1 MGRPDRVASACA
13 RIRDGLEPT
22 IRPTDLTRLISASA
36 LLRQRGGAVAE
47 PLFTL
52 CAELSR
58 RCHEP
63 WPLLRQ
69 LLEARDPSL
78 ALRAV
83 SLLAEC
89 AKERRLPA
97 DADLAGPLAE
107 LLDRHER
114 LAADR
119 AAVELIARLLESRS
133 PTPDNFLFR
142 LLAEDPRRSVRRL
155 AATVLDRPGRPVE
168 EAAIRR
174 LLGEEAAAVLAP
186 YLLYTRASH
195 RDLLDL
201 AATGAVRETAASFA
215 RAENLCGIEPLRA
228 AVSELGWSRVNLG
241 LTALPCVGLSVSGA
255 FPLLLSPEEAAWLEK
270 RLPAQ
275 RVFEKTLLVAHG
287 GEMVR
292 DGSTGGNDAVARFR
306 RYNLA
311 HAEVLADILDIA
323 PLSPPKVRR
332 IIARMDRVVADFVA
346 LFQAHSDECAAL
358 PGLYEGLKAAILAR
372 LETAPPDEPL
382 SAELTRL
389 VQAFEDPSRLA
400 EVRTLHG
407 LKRYLHQRGLR
418 LGFRLVESGRA
429 TNRTLDLAL
438 TASRRGWQVVRA
450 IQYVDFEPSSTLT
463 EAVFE
468 RSWFGRPVPAAD
480 TPRPPWPVWIAAEG
494 LARQWLF
501 GQDKLPALKIF
512 CYGNEVHYYAS
523 FGNHPAF
530 IRIDYSPPQR
540 GGMIDVEYFGVSKFE
555 LENHPAPDL
564 DGIRDFFHALEFDCK
579 VDRTRVHARYDKER
593 AWHLGELCDKAAGLM
608 RLIPYLME
616 VDWVIGSL
624 EYSHEARRRIAQAWA
639 NFFAH
644 HGVLPT
650 RHFLTTDRRRILQGV
665 RDEPDR
671 PREVPW
677 DGGGA
682 YRDRFTGMEP
692 DGVLALLSDLLREQD
707 LAEESRFGNT
717 ALPRPHQM
725 ALEATLLRRLR
736 QAVARGRVRLV
747 DDRETVKDPD
757 SFQEIHEAERF
768 AELLRAD
775 DAELAAAARLAAC
788 LGPLERGLHFTV
800 TGAVNGHE
808 VQRALL
814 PLRGGALGLY
824 VLRMADGLPALAF
837 YTETDLLFRSRP
849 GDGSPWTENARF
861 DAAEFA
867 ALLRLNN
874 YPVEAEAGSLV
885 PSSTAL
891 RVALAA
897 DGPMT
902 SRRSCRGERVLAGL
916 RAASGRAVGRA
927 ALAIG
932 ERSEEDFQGAV
943 LVAPAVGPRDGPRL
957 YRAAGVVSTGG
968 GILSHAGLMAA
979 QFRKPALIV
988 NGQWRREPDG
998 RHRLVYVLCDYDE
1011 QERLVSGCR
1020 VTIRRDFR
1028 WREEAL
1034 SEGDLV
1040 VVDADEGVL
1049 HVLGQDRDTLALHEE
1064 LRRLREACL
1073 RLRETTAEPDLLAW
1087 RGRRLRAVHHLEKLL
1102 GRLADPAL
1110 ARHAVRELLLPE
1122 ESGSAVAAR
1131 QDQDRL
1137 LRLLLANSTVGPA
1150 ARESIRETAD
1160 LAEHRYRRAVA
1171 RATEDIPT
1179 SLRPYEMLA
1188 LRLAVH
1194 REEAALSAITNTL
1207 RACGLTPATDAA
1219 AAARGRVDHLARRQL
1234 EALRGDLESR
1244 AVAAEAAGEP
1254 VRLRHLLRSL
1264 DRVDQ
1269 VLRTPEN
1276 GRAATGRLRES
1287 LARHDAEAVARCRDR
1302 RLLDRHDAGLAI
1314 QPLIGSKAANL
1325 AEVQHLVDPDLVP
1338 PWFVVT
1344 DRAFRETLAQP
1355 VQPPAELGPP
1365 VQPGVSLEEAIRRVL
1380 ADDGLTGGN
1389 QSEIIRRL
1397 WEAVPFPH
1405 ELAEEIRRAVRR
1417 LATAEEPMAPDPNET
1432 FFAVRSSGWEEDT
1445 ETTARAG
1452 EFETF
1457 LFVRGAE
1464 SVLHH
1469 IRLVWSGFWTE
1480 RAIHHRK
1487 VLGMPPLST
1496 GGGVLVQRMVCSR
1509 VAGVLQTVN
1518 LPEAQPREMVINA
1531 GLGLGEGI
1539 VSGTVAADQ
1548 IIVSRRGDVQ
1558 TAPLR
1563 FRYLT
1568 ADKREQVVFD
1578 RRRCSGTVRED
1589 TLYHQRMRA
1598 ALEYVELCELVRAA
1612 DRLEQEYGYPLDIEF
1627 GIEGQRLRLLQV
1639 RPLATFA
1646 AVVRETVEKWPL

>member
-1 MGRPDRVASACA
+1 MGRPDRVAAACA
-13 RIRDGLEPT
+13 RIRDGLRET
-22 IRPTDLTRLISASA
+22 LRPTELARLISAAS

-47 PLFTL
+47 PLFAL

-58 RCHEP
+58 RCAEP
-63 WPLLRQ
+63 WPLMRR

-83 SLLAEC
+83 DLLAEC
-89 AKERRLPA
+89 AKGRRLPA
-97 DADLAGPLAE
+97 EVDLVGPLAE
-107 LLDRHER
+107 LLERHER
-114 LAADR
+114 LASDR
-119 AAVELIARLLESRS
+119 GAVETIGRLLENRS
-133 PTPDNFLFR
+133 APDDQFLLR

-155 AATVLDRPGRPVE
+155 AATVLDLPGRPVE

-174 LLGEEAAAVLAP
+174 LLGEEAAAVLGP
-186 YLLYTRASH
+186 YLIYTRASH

-201 AATGAVRETAASFA
+201 AATNAVRETAASFA
-215 RAENLCGIEPLRA
+215 RAADRCGVEPLREA
-228 AVSELGWSRVNLG
+228 ISELGWSRVNLG
-241 LTALPCVGLSVSGA
+241 LDALPCVGLSMGGA

-287 GEMVR
+287 AAEIA
-292 DGSTGGNDAVARFR
+292 DCSTGGNDAVARFR

-311 HAEVLADILDIA
+311 HAEVLVDILDVA

-332 IIARMDRVVADFVA
+332 IIERMDRVVADFVA
-346 LFQAHSDECAAL
+346 LFQPHWEECAAL
-358 PGLYEGLKAAILAR
+358 PAFYEGLKATILAR
-372 LETAPPDEPL
+372 LETLPPDEPL

-389 VQAFEDPSRLA
+389 VQAFEDPPTLA

-429 TNRTLDLAL
+429 TNRTLDLAA
-438 TASRRGWQVVRA
+438 TAPRRGWQVVRA
-450 IQYVDFEPSSTLT
+450 VQYVDFEPSATRT

-468 RSWFGRPVPAAD
+468 RSLFGRPLPAAE

-494 LARQWLF
+494 LARQLLF
-501 GQDKLPALKIF
+501 GQEKFPALKVF

-540 GGMIDVEYFGVSKFE
+540 GGMIDVEFFGVSKFE
-555 LENHPAPDL
+555 LESHPAPDL
-564 DGIRDFFHALEFDCK
+564 DGIRQFFLAMEFDCT

-593 AWHLGELCDKAAGLM
+593 ALNLGELGEKAGGLM
-608 RLIPYLME
+608 RLVPYLME
-616 VDWVIGSL
+616 VDWIIGSL
-624 EYSHEARRRIAQAWA
+624 EYSPEARRCIARAWA
-639 NFFAH
+639 EFFVR
-644 HGVLPT
+644 HGVLPA
-650 RHFLTTDRRRILQGV
+650 RQFLTADRRRILQGV
-665 RDEPDR
+665 RDEPDG

-677 DGGGA
+677 DGGGV
-682 YRDRFTGMEP
+682 YRDRFTGAEP
-692 DGVLALLSDLLREQD
+692 NGVAALLSDLLREQG
-707 LAEESRFGNT
+707 LAEEGRFANT
-717 ALPRPHQM
+717 VPPGPYQI

-736 QAVARGRVRLV
+736 QAVAHGRVCLV
-747 DDRETVKDPD
+747 SESGVRRPADC
-757 SFQEIHEAERF
+757 FQEIHEAERF
-768 AELLRAD
+768 AELLHGNDAD
-775 DAELAAAARLAAC
+775 FSAAACLAAC
-788 LGPLERGLHFTV
+788 IGPLERGLHFTV

-808 VQRALL
+808 VQRAVL

-824 VLRMADGLPALAF
+824 VLRTADGLPALAF
-837 YTETDLLFRSRP
+837 YTETDPLFRRRP
-849 GDGSPWTENARF
+849 DDGSPWTENARF
-861 DAAEFA
+861 DVAGFA
-867 ALLRLNN
+867 ALLRLHN
-874 YPVEAEAGSLV
+874 YPVEVEAGAST
-885 PSSTAL
+885 PSSAAV
-891 RVALAA
+891 RAALAD

-902 SRRSCRGERVLAGL
+902 PSRSSRGERTLAGL

-927 ALAIG
+927 VLAIG
-932 ERSEEDFQGAV
+932 DRSEEDFDGAI

-988 NGQWRREPDG
+988 SGQWRREPDG
-998 RHRLVYVLCDYDE
+998 RHRLVYELYDYAE
-1011 QERLVSGCR
+1011 VERVVAGCR
-1020 VTIRRDFR
+1020 VTIRRDFQR
-1028 WREEAL
+1028 REEAL
-1034 SEGDLV
+1034 NEGDLV

-1073 RLRETTAEPDLLAW
+1073 RLRETTAEPELLAW
-1087 RGRRLRAVHHLEKLL
+1087 RGRRLRAVHHLEKLI
-1102 GRLADPAL
+1102 GRLTEPAL

-1122 ESGSAVAAR
+1122 GSGSVVAAR

-1137 LRLLLANSTVGPA
+1137 LRLFLANSAVGSA
-1150 ARESIRETAD
+1150 ARESIRETAE
-1160 LAEHRYRRAVA
+1160 LAEHRRRRALA
-1171 RATEDIPT
+1171 QATEDIPT
-1179 SLRPYEMLA
+1179 SLRPYEVLA

-1194 REEAALSAITNTL
+1194 REEAAVAAITDTL
-1207 RACGLTPATDAA
+1207 RACGLTALTDAA
-1219 AAARGRVDHLARRQL
+1219 ATTPDRVDGLARRQL
-1234 EALRGDLESR
+1234 ELLRGELESR
-1244 AVAAEAAGEP
+1244 ASAAEAAGEL

-1269 VLRTPEN
+1269 VLRTPAN
-1276 GRAATGRLRES
+1276 LRFTADRLREA
-1287 LARHDAEAVARCRDR
+1287 LARHDAEATARCRDR
-1302 RLLDRHDAGLAI
+1302 RILDRHDSGLAI
-1314 QPLIGSKAANL
+1314 QALIGSKAANL
-1325 AEVQHLVDPDLVP
+1325 AEVQHLVDPELVP

-1355 VQPPAELGPP
+1355 VEVPAEIGPSAP
-1365 VQPGVSLEEAIRRVL
+1365 AGVPLEEAIRRIL
-1380 ADDGLTGGN
+1380 ADPGFTGAAK
-1389 QSEIIRRL
+1389 SEIIRRL
-1397 WEAVPFPH
+1397 WEVVVLPAGLAD
-1405 ELAEEIRRAVRR
+1405 ELRQAVRR
-1417 LATAEEPMAPDPNET
+1417 LACAEDPAAVDSRET

-1457 LFVRGAE
+1457 LFVRGE
-1464 SVLHH
+1464 DSVLHH
-1469 IRLVWSGFWTE
+1469 VRQVWSSFWTE
-1480 RAIHHRK
+1480 RAIHHRM
-1487 VLGMPPLST
+1487 VLGMSPLST

-1509 VAGVLQTVN
+1509 VSGVLQTVN
-1518 LPEAQPREMVINA
+1518 LPEEHAREMIINA

-1578 RRRCSGTVRED
+1578 RRRGSGTVRGE

-1598 ALEYVELCELVRAA
+1598 ALDYVELCELVRAA

-1639 RPLATFA
+1639 RPLAIFA